1 MIKNSRRERNLIM
14 MRKLMSKRRM
24 SLKKE
29 KAAANRMM
37 KYSKVLEFTRKCKKN
52 SRLRRR
58 PKKK

>member
-1 MIKNSRRERNLIM
+1 M

-52 SRLRRR
+52 SRLRRK